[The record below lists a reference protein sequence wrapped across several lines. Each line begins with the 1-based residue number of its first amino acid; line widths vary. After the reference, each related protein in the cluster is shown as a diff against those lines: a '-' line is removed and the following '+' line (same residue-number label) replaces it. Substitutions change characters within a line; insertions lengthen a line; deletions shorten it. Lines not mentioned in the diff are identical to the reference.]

1 MSVRVRFPSG
11 AQKPSWIFPRGLYIF
26 SHTVLQLS
34 LPKAV
39 KVAIFVYCYWLGT
52 THTDLSFR
60 LVGQIYTDSAILCLY
75 INEGDVV
82 LRKHRMRD
90 AADVDPDSAVINAG
104 DDWDMLFST
113 CVYGIRYEFFHLFST
128 AHDRNLGVDKFN
140 DYIAAMAAFI
150 KSCSHN
156 IFCFIQLQHLQ
167 KSCAVNGKSLQTEL
181 FLVI

>member
-1 MSVRVRFPSG
+1 
-11 AQKPSWIFPRGLYIF
+11 
-26 SHTVLQLS
+26 
-34 LPKAV
+34 V

-60 LVGQIYTDSAILCLY
+60 LVGQIYTDSTIFCLY

-128 AHDRNLGVDKFN
+128 AHDRNLGVDKLD

-156 IFCFIQLQHLQ
+156 IIYFIPQ
-167 KSCAVNGKSLQTEL
+167 
-181 FLVI
+181 